1 MADNPIQD
9 VITALSPII
18 APTADGTGTPT
29 ETPLFATIQTLVQ
42 AIFNASSD
50 LKTVSGDIK
59 SALTSAA
66 TVMTAIGSAVK
77 TSTGSLADVGGVMS
91 GLQNTLS
98 MLQSLAPAGTAV
110 VFNSASSLFQ
120 TIQQQLNALVSQA
133 GADMTTAATEIAQL
147 AQIMTALVT
156 LFP

>member
-9 VITALSPII
+9 VITALNPII
-18 APTADGTGTPT
+18 VPTADGTGNPT
-29 ETPLFATIQTLVQ
+29 ETALFTTIQTLVK

-50 LKTVSGDIK
+50 LQTVSGDIK

-66 TVMTAIGSAVK
+66 SVMTAIAGAVK
-77 TSTGSLADVGGVMS
+77 TSTGSLNDVAGIMT

-110 VFNSASSLFQ
+110 VLNTASSLFQ
-120 TIQQQLNALVSQA
+120 TIQGELNALSTQA
-133 GADMTTAATEIAQL
+133 GADMTTAANEIAQL